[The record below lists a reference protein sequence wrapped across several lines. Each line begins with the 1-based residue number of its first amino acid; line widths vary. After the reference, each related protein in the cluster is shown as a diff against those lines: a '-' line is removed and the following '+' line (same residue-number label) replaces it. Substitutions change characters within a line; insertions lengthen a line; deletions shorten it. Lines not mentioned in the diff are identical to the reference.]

1 MLKHLSAL
9 GLTAIISLAVPVA
22 AHAQMVVHAVSGT
35 VKSVDSKAKTMTVA
49 VDQGSD
55 MQFKMQSGNPPAL
68 MFDSELRG
76 DAVDAS
82 KFNGVGDFVV
92 VYFYGFD
99 TDRTAVAVK
108 DFGKGQLEKLTG
120 TVTAYDKHK
129 HTLAVRTSDG
139 KTQTF
144 PLDNKAVV
152 DTGMGL
158 EAGRKFDPS
167 KGENIR
173 VTATDANG
181 KNVAVFIRAV

>member
-1 MLKHLSAL
+1 MLKFLSAI
-9 GLTAIISLAVPVA
+9 GLSAVLSVCGSLT

-35 VKSVDSKAKTMTVA
+35 VKSVDSKAKIMTVA

-55 MQFKMQSGNPPAL
+55 MQFKIQSGNPPAL
-68 MFDSELRG
+68 LFDSELRG

-82 KFNGVGDFVV
+82 KFSGVGDFVV

-108 DFGKGQLEKLTG
+108 DFGKGNLEKLTG
-120 TVTAYDKHK
+120 TVTGFDKHN
-129 HTLAVRTSDG
+129 HALTIRTSDG
-139 KTQTF
+139 KTETF

-167 KGENIR
+167 KGDNVR
-173 VTATDANG
+173 VTASDANG

>member
-1 MLKHLSAL
+1 MFKHLSAL
-9 GLTAIISLAVPVA
+9 GICAILSFFVPVV
-22 AHAQMVVHAVSGT
+22 AHSQMVVHAVSGT
-35 VKSVDSKAKTMTVA
+35 VKSVDSKSKTMTVA

-55 MQFKMQSGNPPAL
+55 MQFKIQSGTAPAL
-68 MFDSELRG
+68 NFDAELRG
-76 DAVDAS
+76 DAVDAA

-99 TDRTAVAVK
+99 TNRTAVAVK

-120 TVTAYDKHK
+120 IVSSYDRHNHAVT
-129 HTLAVRTSDG
+129 VRTSDG

-167 KGENIR
+167 KGDSVR
-173 VTATDANG
+173 VTATDSNG

>member
-1 MLKHLSAL
+1 MLKHLSAI
-9 GLTAIISLAVPVA
+9 GLSAMLSVFASVT

-35 VKSVDSKAKTMTVA
+35 VKSVDTKAKTMTVT

-55 MQFKMQSGNPPAL
+55 MQFKIQSGNPPAL
-68 MFDSELRG
+68 LFDSELRG

-82 KFNGVGDFVV
+82 KFSATGDFVV

-108 DFGKGQLEKLTG
+108 DFGKGNLEKLTG
-120 TVTAYDKHK
+120 TVTAFDKHK
-129 HTLAVRTSDG
+129 HALTVRTADG
-139 KTQTF
+139 KTETF
-144 PLDNKAVV
+144 PLDSKAVV
-152 DTGMGL
+152 DTGLGL

-167 KGENIR
+167 RGENVRI
-173 VTATDANG
+173 TASDANG